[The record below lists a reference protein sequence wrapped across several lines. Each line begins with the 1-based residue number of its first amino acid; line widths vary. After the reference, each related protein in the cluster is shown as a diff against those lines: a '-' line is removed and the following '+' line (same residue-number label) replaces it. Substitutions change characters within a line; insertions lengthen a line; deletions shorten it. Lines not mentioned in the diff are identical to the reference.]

1 MPSRQRQKGI
11 IIDVKN
17 KNKNSG
23 RIFLIAS
30 RTGFMDVWINGTHFY
45 YNNVTSQ
52 SMDKTIDITKT
63 TQPKQ
68 QNQKQTITITKKS
81 G

>member
-1 MPSRQRQKGI
+1 MPSRATQGAIVIR
-11 IIDVKN
+11 N
-17 KNKNSG
+17 KNARKKGSY
-23 RIFLIAS
+23 ILITA
-30 RTGFMDVWINGTHFY
+30 RTGFMDVWVNGTHFY
-45 YNNVTSQ
+45 YNNSTSQ

-68 QNQKQTITITKKS
+68 QNQKQTIIITKKS